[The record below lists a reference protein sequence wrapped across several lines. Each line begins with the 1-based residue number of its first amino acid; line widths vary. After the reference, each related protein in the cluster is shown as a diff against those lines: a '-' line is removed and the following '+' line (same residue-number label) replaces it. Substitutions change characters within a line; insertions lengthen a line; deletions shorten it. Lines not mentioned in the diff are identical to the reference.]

1 LINWHYS
8 TIVNTYFSSPECFSS
23 CMQRAKEGGVVQDVL
38 EEVEGAEVDVV
49 EDKTYRIAHY
59 VSSIKFCRY
68 LESPMCLP
76 LY

>member
-1 LINWHYS
+1 
-8 TIVNTYFSSPECFSS
+8 
-23 CMQRAKEGGVVQDVL
+23 MQRAKEGGVVQDVL
-38 EEVEGAEVDVV
+38 EEVEGAEVEVEGAEVDVV
-49 EDKTYRIAHY
+49 EDKTYSIAHY